1 MALPGVQV
9 FIQGGGLG
17 RRNPSGDDCAAAIF
31 NGPSPGS
38 APLLQLGTTYLL
50 KSPADAEVL
59 GIDAAYDTAND
70 VLVFHHISE
79 FFRMNPNGSLWIMLV
94 AQSVTLT
101 QMADKANAYAY
112 KLIND
117 SHEVSGETPARR
129 LGIFRCPATGYSP
142 TTTDGMDADVFTA
155 VAKAKELMT
164 QLDSEKAWLGS
175 IGIEGRAFTGT
186 ATNADSLRAL
196 EKGGV
201 YVVIGQ
207 DGDIAAID
215 ALHASYA
222 ALGTFLG
229 TRSRAKV
236 NESTAW
242 PEKFNLQDEG
252 LTKFI
257 DLRLSS
263 NLSIGSYSVTDQT
276 TLHDKGYIFAKR
288 HRGLAGAYWSSNPSC
303 DLESSDFAYIT
314 DREVMAKAARLVYA
328 ALLPKVESPV
338 TVDAATGKLD
348 PGFVTYLE
356 RLGQSALA
364 EMESAVEVSGKDVY
378 IDPNQN
384 IISTGVLAVK
394 FTIVPTGTAR
404 QIEAYIGFATSLN
417 P

>member
-1 MALPGVQV
+1 MALPGVSIIFQS
-9 FIQGGGLG
+9 GGLG
-17 RRNPSGDDCAAAIF
+17 RRNPTGDDCAAMIG
-31 NGPSPGS
+31 NGVSPGS
-38 APLLQLGTTYLL
+38 SPLLQLGTSYLL
-50 KSPADAEVL
+50 KSTDDAETI

-79 FFRMNPNGSLWIMLV
+79 FFRKNPNGSLWLMLV
-94 AQSVTLT
+94 AQTVTLT
-101 QMADKANAYAY
+101 QMADKANQYAY

-117 SHEVSGETPARR
+117 SFEVSGETPARR
-129 LGIFRCPATGYSP
+129 LGIFRAPATGYSP

-196 EKGGV
+196 EKGGI

-222 ALGTFLG
+222 AIGTFLG
-229 TRSRAKV
+229 DRSRAKV

-263 NLSIGSYSVTDQT
+263 NVAIGSYSVTDQT
-276 TLHDKGYIFAKR
+276 TLHGKGYIFAKR
-288 HRGLAGAYWSSNPSC
+288 HRGLSGAYWSSNPSC
-303 DLESSDFAYIT
+303 DLEASDFAWIT
-314 DREVMAKAARLVYA
+314 DRETVAKAARLVYI

-338 TVDAATGKLD
+338 LVEAATGKLD

-356 RLGQSALA
+356 SVGSGALA
-364 EMESAVEVSGKDVY
+364 EMDTAEEISGKDVY

-384 IISTGVLAVK
+384 IITTGKLVIK
-394 FTIVPTGTAR
+394 FKVVPTGTAR
-404 QIEAYIGFATSLN
+404 EIEAYISLATSLA
-417 P
+417 